1 MENQVLALLKEMNSK
16 LDTVVEKVDK
26 LEAKVDKL
34 EAKVDKLEAKVDK
47 LETKVDRIE
56 IQQAEHTQILRALE
70 AAKDVHA
77 AKLDNIETNIAYI
90 QGDIKALRNDLNLVE
105 EVTSKNWNEITRLK
119 KMHQQ

>member
-1 MENQVLALLKEMNSK
+1 MENQVLTLLKEMNNK
-16 LDTVVEKVDK
+16 L
-26 LEAKVDKL
+26 
-34 EAKVDKLEAKVDK
+34 
-47 LETKVDRIE
+47 DRIE
-56 IQQAEHTQILRALE
+56 TQQKEHTQILRALE

-119 KMHQQ
+119 KLHQ